1 MKPGDTGLVRIVKAT
16 GYTWAGLKAAW
27 RQEAAFRQEVLLLAL
42 MVPAA
47 AWVGRTLLE
56 KALLIGV
63 GLLVLVVELLNS
75 AIEAAIGGAI
85 VGLFVLVMSIV
96 LWNAGLMS
104 GLRRYGEL
112 VAMNLA
118 TIVPGVIAPCMALA
132 TAVPAPLSSM
142 LGSRSR

>member
-16 GYTWAGLKAAW
+16 GYTWAGLRAAW
-27 RQEAAFRQEVLLLAL
+27 RQEAAFRQEVMLLAL

-75 AIEAAIGGAI
+75 AIEAAIDRIGHDAHDLSGIAKDMGSAAVFVSLCI
-85 VGLFVLVMSIV
+85 VVLT
-96 LWNAGLMS
+96 W
-104 GLRRYGEL
+104 
-112 VAMNLA
+112 LA
-118 TIVPGVIAPCMALA
+118 VIADR
-132 TAVPAPLSSM
+132 
-142 LGSRSR
+142 LG